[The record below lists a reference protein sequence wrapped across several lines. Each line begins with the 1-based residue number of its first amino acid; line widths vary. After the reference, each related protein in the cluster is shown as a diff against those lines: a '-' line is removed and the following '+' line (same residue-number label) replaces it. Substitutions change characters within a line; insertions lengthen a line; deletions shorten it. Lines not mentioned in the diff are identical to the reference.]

1 MTYVWDPI
9 SINVDMKNKIF
20 GQQTGSYPAT
30 AEKHSVL
37 QPGLV
42 PDMDVVETHMGLTIQ
57 MEIEKAKRG
66 PASRSPEV
74 IKQRDYLRNDLY
86 IGRQLRH

>member
-1 MTYVWDPI
+1 
-9 SINVDMKNKIF
+9 
-20 GQQTGSYPAT
+20 
-30 AEKHSVL
+30 
-37 QPGLV
+37 
-42 PDMDVVETHMGLTIQ
+42 MGLAIQ
-57 MEIEKAKRG
+57 MEIEEAERG